1 MINVHWPSDCPHIWQ
16 HPSRLSTASLIL
28 RQRLVLPPFQALDI
42 NANHAFAN
50 EPKLHCKSCLDTCVD
65 IAQCPIDHPI
75 AIKVSILWITHLSKT
90 KVFSIWIDCINTPIA
105 FFCYQC
111 VKAFHL
117 FANLQFLNVHKALDN
132 QCFEKPVLMTGLAS
146 LNIVRPCREF
156 SASYPPQ
163 RLSSRE

>member
-1 MINVHWPSDCPHIWQ
+1 MCIWPSDCPHIWQ

-42 NANHAFAN
+42 NATHAFAN
-50 EPKLHCKSCLDTCVD
+50 AQRLCSLIQNTCDRCTSSSNQSCE
-65 IAQCPIDHPI
+65 
-75 AIKVSILWITHLSKT
+75 AIKVAILCISHLSKT
-90 KVFSIWIDCINTPIA
+90 KVFSIWIDCINTPIRFFSYQLIETVVLA
-105 FFCYQC
+105 FQ
-111 VKAFHL
+111 K
-117 FANLQFLNVHKALDN
+117 QSLNVHKALDN